1 MINPLTKM
9 ISLREESIGLLKVVY
24 ILGLIALAILFFGLL
39 GNNLLL
45 LDRYESEFAIQV
57 TFGATSQFISH
68 VVTLH
73 NMILIIPVNI
83 LAYIV
88 TEILLYVLR
97 RNQFYP
103 VRIEGRTQI
112 FVAAFWAILI
122 LSIHILIRLRNQ
134 KWQFSK
140 ILREEGENA

>member
-1 MINPLTKM
+1 M

-103 VRIEGRTQI
+103 VRIEGKTQI